1 MKLDHVAIW
10 AVDIELMRTFYE
22 KYFDARSNPQ
32 YENERKRFTS
42 YFLTFPG
49 GGRLELMHR
58 PDIQRIPDSQSSRE
72 FIGYAHLGVELGSR
86 AAVDA
91 LTKRL
96 QGDGFPLL
104 DGPRRT
110 GDGYYESM
118 VADPEGNRI
127 EPEIGPFVEGGDPVG
142 DFEQSCRR
150 VQIPI
155 ATFPFTASGFIVH
168 LGRGTLA
175 GVYERREVSNVFF
188 DWAEAHHEPHFQQVS
203 EAQARYSALLEEF
216 DEAVRDLGPEQ
227 LVSACRRN

>member
-10 AVDIELMRTFYE
+10 AVDIERMRAFYE
-22 KYFDARSNPQ
+22 KYFEAQSSAK

-49 GGRLELMHR
+49 GGRVELMHR
-58 PDIQRIPDSQSSRE
+58 PDIPRTPDSPSARE

-127 EPEIGPFVEGGDPVG
+127 V
-142 DFEQSCRR
+142 
-150 VQIPI
+150 I
-155 ATFPFTASGFIVH
+155 A
-168 LGRGTLA
+168 
-175 GVYERREVSNVFF
+175 E
-188 DWAEAHHEPHFQQVS
+188 
-203 EAQARYSALLEEF
+203 
-216 DEAVRDLGPEQ
+216 
-227 LVSACRRN
+227 

>member
-10 AVDIELMRTFYE
+10 TADIELMRTFYE
-22 KYFDARSNPQ
+22 KYFDVRSNLK
-32 YENERKRFTS
+32 YENERKSFTW

-58 PDIQRIPDSQSSRE
+58 PDIQRIPESQSSCE

-118 VADPEGNRI
+118 VARSE
-127 EPEIGPFVEGGDPVG
+127 EHTSEL
-142 DFEQSCRR
+142 QSHSDLVCR
-150 VQIPI
+150 
-155 ATFPFTASGFIVH
+155 
-168 LGRGTLA
+168 L
-175 GVYERREVSNVFF
+175 
-188 DWAEAHHEPHFQQVS
+188 
-203 EAQARYSALLEEF
+203 LLEKKKKKKSKYE
-216 DEAVRDLGPEQ
+216 EKTKQTE
-227 LVSACRRN
+227 